1 MKKSTRNA
9 ALGVML
15 GLAAIAPAMAD
26 SSVVA
31 SNSSAA
37 TEKAREKVIAEVKS
51 KIQAAPSDV
60 LEIVKTYVSAHKGMA
75 GEIVKAAIEAAQA
88 DVSTVLAIVDAAV
101 SVAPEQV
108 ATIGHY
114 AAAVA
119 PDAAPGIVAIVSN
132 VATAGDAKSGL
143 GAKDAV
149 ASALGGDDD
158 SVASALGGAN
168 DWNSSWNPLDFPT
181 GGVSDPAVGPA
192 PGSSPGGFPLLP
204 PGTPINNPPAV
215 NPPSTETGFE
225 G

>member
-1 MKKSTRNA
+1 
-9 ALGVML
+9 
-15 GLAAIAPAMAD
+15 MAD

-31 SNSSAA
+31 SNSSSA

-51 KIQAAPSDV
+51 KVQASPSDV
-60 LEIVKTYVSAHKGMA
+60 LEIVKVYVSAHKGLA
-75 GEIVKAAIEAAQA
+75 GEIVKAAIEATQA
-88 DVSTVLAIVDAAV
+88 DISMVLAIVDAAV
-101 SVAPEQV
+101 RVAPEQV

-149 ASALGGDDD
+149 ASALGGNDDS

-181 GGVSDPAVGPA
+181 GGVPDPAVGPA
-192 PGSSPGGFPLLP
+192 PGSTPGGFPLLP

-215 NPPSTETGFE
+215 NPPSTETSFE